1 MQHYKTSFAAL
12 EDLVIRYKGDAE
24 KAWDE
29 WVYDKWRFNL
39 PYGYKVNGRNWQHLT
54 ADDLKESLAENYR
67 AMMVQ
72 KNLWLT

>member
-1 MQHYKTSFAAL
+1 MRLIKTSFAAL
-12 EDLVIRYKGDAE
+12 EELVAMYKGDAE

-54 ADDLKESLAENYR
+54 AEDVKESLAKNYR
-67 AMMVQ
+67 AMVQ